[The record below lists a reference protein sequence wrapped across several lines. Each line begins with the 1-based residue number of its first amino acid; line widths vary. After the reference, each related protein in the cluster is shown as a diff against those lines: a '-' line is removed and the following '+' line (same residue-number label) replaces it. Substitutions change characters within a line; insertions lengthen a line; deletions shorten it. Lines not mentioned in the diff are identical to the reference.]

1 MTRALTFLAFGA
13 AVIIAMA
20 ACSRPA
26 ARKSAASVTPLLGT
40 GQVSTSRAELE
51 RTIATMSERVAKAP
65 DDAPAAVTLADALLR
80 QTRVSGNAGLA
91 REAER
96 VLLDVLARDAD
107 RYDAR
112 RMLAATYLSQHR
124 FADALREAERCRTIR
139 ADDAWVWGVIGDAHV
154 ERGEYNA
161 AFDAFDRMAAI
172 KPTAAAYARVSYARE
187 LRGDLVGALR
197 TMRMAAEATSAHDPE
212 SLAWHHAQ
220 LGELHLEIGQLTD
233 ARREFLAAAHAF
245 PRHPFAQI
253 GLARVAEAGGDI
265 RTALDSVMAVLE
277 TNPTPA
283 DLAYSGD
290 LLTKLGQTDAAE
302 RQYRLAEAAWQ
313 TDAPEPSRLARFLAE
328 RGRRLDE
335 AIAMGEKARIER
347 NDIFTADALAWAYFQ
362 TGRIAKAKTL
372 IDLALRTG
380 SRDRVIRAHAA
391 AIAQAA
397 ERSVQLPPPPKAS
410 AWRADE
416 PRLVPWCPVR
426 RARAERGGRTR
437 AHAGQHD
444 CVGEDD

>member
-1 MTRALTFLAFGA
+1 MTRTCLAFGVA
-13 AVIIAMA
+13 LVCVTA

-26 ARKSAASVTPLLGT
+26 TPRSTSVTPLLGT
-40 GQVSTSRAELE
+40 GHLSTSRVDLE
-51 RTIATMSERVAKAP
+51 RTIATMREKVAKAP
-65 DDAPAAVTLADALLR
+65 NDVAAAVTLADALLR

-96 VLLDVLARDAD
+96 VLLDVLTRDRD

-139 ADDAWVWGVIGDAHV
+139 ADDPWIWGVIGDAHI
-154 ERGEYNA
+154 ERGEYDA

-187 LRGDLVGALR
+187 LQGDLPGALR
-197 TMRMAAEATSAHDPE
+197 TMRMAADATSAHDPE

-220 LGELHLEIGQLTD
+220 LGHLHLEIGQLAD

-245 PRHPFAQI
+245 PEHPFARA
-253 GLARVAEAGGDI
+253 GLARVAEAGGDL
-265 RTALDSVMAVLE
+265 RTALDIVMAMLE
-277 TNPTPA
+277 TSPTPA

-290 LLTKLGQTDAAE
+290 LMAKLGQADAAE
-302 RQYRLAEAAWQ
+302 RQYRLAEAAWR

-328 RGRRLDE
+328 HGRRLDE
-335 AIAMGEKARIER
+335 AIAIGEQARIDR

-362 TGRIAKAKTL
+362 TGQIDKAKTVMA
-372 IDLALRTG
+372 LALRTG
-380 SRDRVIRAHAA
+380 TRDRTIRAHAA
-391 AIAQAA
+391 AISRAATGTQQA
-397 ERSVQLPPPPKAS
+397 
-410 AWRADE
+410 
-416 PRLVPWCPVR
+416 R
-426 RARAERGGRTR
+426 R
-437 AHAGQHD
+437 
-444 CVGEDD
+444 